1 MAGEAEPLAP
11 TPAAGAPSE
20 PAVVASPAAAAPATP
35 EPAPV
40 AAPEPAAPAIVEPV
54 APSAPVAEPTLLQ
67 KFDAEQAAAKPA
79 EPAPVAKPEEPA
91 AAKPVDPAK
100 PAEAK
105 PADAPKPGEPKP
117 EAAAAPVE
125 PAAIVAPEPIAYEYA
140 LPETIKL
147 DDATK
152 ASFHTALDAFRADP
166 AKGAQG
172 LIDLHN
178 TTMRQYADG
187 LAAEQQRV
195 WNDTRRGWVTDVMA
209 DEELGGAG
217 YQTTMGA
224 VARMRDMLVADN
236 HRAEFE
242 QFLNTTG
249 AGDHPAF
256 LRILHNAARIY
267 DEAPMPPPGARPTPD
282 NGKPRGNGLR
292 SLYKSSNGGPA

>member
-20 PAVVASPAAAAPATP
+20 SAVVASPAAAAPATP

-40 AAPEPAAPAIVEPV
+40 AAPEPAAPAVVEPV
-54 APSAPVAEPTLLQ
+54 APAAPVVEPTLLQ

-79 EPAPVAKPEEPA
+79 EPAAKPEEPA
-91 AAKPVDPAK
+91 KAAEPAK

-152 ASFHTALDAFRADP
+152 TSFHAALDAFRANP
-166 AKGAQG
+166 AKGAQP

-178 TTMRQYADG
+178 ASMQQYADG
-187 LAAEQQRV
+187 LATEQQRV
-195 WNDTRRGWVTDVMA
+195 WNEYNRELVTKVMA
-209 DEELGGAG
+209 DEELGGSG
-217 YQTTMGA
+217 HQTTMA
-224 VARMRDMLVADN
+224 AIARMRDLLVEEN
-236 HRAEFE
+236 NR
-242 QFLNTTG
+242 
-249 AGDHPAF
+249 PAF
-256 LRILHNAARIY
+256 EAFLARTGSGNDPEFLRMLHRAARIY

-292 SLYKSSNGGPA
+292 SLYKPRAQ